1 MVVVKLDDFEDSKLN
16 KELKYL
22 TSSLTYMTWP
32 KAEYEEDSFWQKL
45 KVTLMKKSSSYANVS
60 MI

>member
-1 MVVVKLDDFEDSKLN
+1 MVIKLDDFEDSKLN

-32 KAEYEEDSFWQKL
+32 NTEYEEDSFWQKL
-45 KVTLMKKSSSYANVS
+45 KVTLMKKSASYANVS
-60 MI
+60 MS

>member
-1 MVVVKLDDFEDSKLN
+1 MVIKLDDFEDSKLN

-32 KAEYEEDSFWQKL
+32 NTEYEEDSFWQKL
-45 KVTLMKKSSSYANVS
+45 KVTLIKKSASYANVAMS
-60 MI
+60 

>member
-1 MVVVKLDDFEDSKLN
+1 MVVKLDDFEDSKLN

-32 KAEYEEDSFWQKL
+32 KAEHEEGSFWHKL
-45 KVTLMKKSSSYANVS
+45 KVTLMKKSASFANVS